1 MIKNYFKTAWRNIV
15 KHRFYSIV
23 NVVGLFAGITFALLI
38 GAYVWNELQVNKKLQ
53 HADNQYILTSE
64 WKDPNMGYNLSTLGP
79 LAKRLKED
87 YPSLVKNYYRFDG
100 ITSFISKGDK
110 VFKESV
116 QLGDNTLLKM
126 YGFKLLFGD
135 AKTALND
142 PNVVVITKEKAI
154 KYFGKTNVV
163 GQTINMQSYSGD
175 KRDFT
180 ITAVLDDNI
189 ENSVT
194 KLDKENDNNIFIPT
208 SAFTYF
214 GRNDLN
220 DWRNIQIASY
230 VELRDGVTAKNL
242 EQPIK
247 QLLAQNTSTVVQN
260 NLTVHPISLLEYYV
274 LKDNGLVKRML
285 YTLSFIGLFILLMAI
300 VNFINMAISSS
311 SARVREI
318 GVRKVMG
325 GVRKQIIFQF
335 LTESTV
341 LVLIATLLALM
352 AYPLLNPLFAGLIG
366 KPIPALF
373 SFPLYFVLIPVAIV
387 LVVGLLAG
395 LYPAFVLSS
404 IKSADA
410 VKGKLTTVKESV
422 LLRKSLVGFQF
433 CIAIVVM
440 IAAFIISQQLNHFF
454 NGQLGYNKAFIVSSQ
469 VPRDWSPAGV
479 QKMETIRNEFAALP
493 QISSATLSYEIP
505 NGNNGT
511 NPLVYKMG
519 EDSSKAIS
527 MQLLITDQNYL
538 NTYQIPLKAGEFL
551 SDAGNDSGK
560 IVVNEKAV
568 EALGFNNA
576 ADAIG
581 QQVMIPGDPTVFS
594 IKGVTTDF
602 HFGSMQQT
610 IAPILFFNVQFAP
623 NYRYL
628 SFKIKPANITT
639 SIEAIQK
646 KWAQLLQGSSFEY
659 KFMDDT
665 LKNLYANE
673 IQLKKAAFTATVLSL
688 IIVLLG
694 ILGLISLSIHKRVK
708 EISIRKVLGASVPN
722 ITLLFIKEFIVIVI
736 IAAAVACPVAWYLMK
751 GWLNNYAYRITLT
764 AQPFLWPVIALGLV
778 TLLLIALQTLKAAL
792 ANPMKHLKSE

>member
-23 NVVGLFAGITFALLI
+23 NVVGLFAGITFTLLI
-38 GAYVWNELQVNKKLQ
+38 GAYVWGELQVNKSLRNAK
-53 HADNQYILTSE
+53 NQFILTSE
-64 WKDPNMGYNLSTLGP
+64 WKDANMGYGLATLGP

-87 YPSLVKNYYRFDG
+87 YPSLVKNFYRFDG
-100 ITSFISKGDK
+100 ITSFISKRDK
-110 VFKESV
+110 VFRESV
-116 QLGDNTLLKM
+116 QLGDSTLIKM

-135 AKTALND
+135 ANTALNN
-142 PNVVVITKEKAI
+142 PNSVVITKEKAI
-154 KYFGKTNVV
+154 KFFGNSNVV
-163 GQTINMQSYSGD
+163 GQTINMQSYNGD
-175 KRDFT
+175 RRDFT

-194 KLDKENDNNIFIPT
+194 RLDVENDNNIFIPT

-214 GRNDLN
+214 GRQDLD

-230 VELRDGVTAKNL
+230 VELQDGVTAKNL

-247 QLLAQNTSTVVQN
+247 QLLAQNTSTVVQK
-260 NLTVHPISLLEYYV
+260 NLTVHPISLPDYY
-274 LKDNGLVKRML
+274 LNKDNNLVKRML
-285 YTLSFIGLFILLMAI
+285 YTLSFISLFILLMAI

-311 SARVREI
+311 VARVREI

-325 GVRKQIIFQF
+325 GLRKQLIFQF
-335 LTESTV
+335 LTESTL
-341 LVLIATLLALM
+341 LVLIATLLALL
-352 AYPLLNPLFAGLIG
+352 AYPFLTPVFADMIG
-366 KPIPALF
+366 KSIPALF

-395 LYPAFVLSS
+395 FYPAFVLSS
-404 IKSADA
+404 IKSVDA
-410 VKGKLTTVKESV
+410 VKGKLKTVKERV

-440 IAAFIISQQLNHFF
+440 TASFIISQQLNYFF
-454 NGQLGYNKAFIVSSQ
+454 NGQLGYNKEFIVSSQ

-479 QKMETIRNEFAALP
+479 QKMKTIRNEFAALH

-505 NGNNGT
+505 NGMNGG
-511 NPLVYKMG
+511 NPPVYKMG
-519 EDSSKAIS
+519 EDSTKAIS
-527 MQLLITDQNYL
+527 MQLLITDQNYVS
-538 NTYQIPLKAGEFL
+538 TYQIPLKAGEFL

-560 IVVNEKAV
+560 IVLNEKAV
-568 EALGFNNA
+568 EVLGFKNA
-576 ADAIG
+576 AAAIG
-581 QQVMIPGDPTVFS
+581 QQVRIPGDPTIFT

-610 IAPILFFNVQFAP
+610 ISPMLFFNVQFAP
-623 NYRYL
+623 NYRFL
-628 SFKIKPANITT
+628 SFKIKPGNITA

-646 KWAQLLQGSSFEY
+646 KWSQIMPGSSFEY
-659 KFMDDT
+659 QFMDDT

-694 ILGLISLSIHKRVK
+694 ILGLVSLSIHKRVK
-708 EISIRKVLGASVPN
+708 EISIRKVLGASVPT
-722 ITLLFIKEFIVIVI
+722 ITMLFIKEFMVVVV
-736 IAAAVACPVAWYLMK
+736 IAAVIACPVAWYLMT
-751 GWLNNYAYRITLT
+751 GWLNNYAYRIPLT
-764 AQPFLWPVIALGLV
+764 APPFLWPVIEVGLV
-778 TLLLIALQTLKAAL
+778 TLLLIGLQTLKAAL
-792 ANPMKHLKSE
+792 ANPTKNLRSE